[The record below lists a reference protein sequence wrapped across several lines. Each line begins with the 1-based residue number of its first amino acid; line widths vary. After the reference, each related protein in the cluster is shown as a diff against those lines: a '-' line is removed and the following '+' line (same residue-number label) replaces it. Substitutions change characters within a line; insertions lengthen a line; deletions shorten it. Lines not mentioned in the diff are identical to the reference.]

1 MSIGVATIDN
11 HEIVRDGIAAKLGAA
26 GTGLEIVASTATVEE
41 FLALGAGADVV
52 LLDLMLGS
60 GTSSSWIP
68 ELIQGG
74 AKVLIYT
81 TEERPVP
88 LRRAVELG
96 ASGVLLKNDPSE
108 TVVTAVHEAVAGEF
122 CCSGPTAH
130 ALLTDEST
138 VADLSPRQVEILR
151 GLDEGLDYRHVA
163 AVVGCSEATVKEQLR
178 RTRDKFRKL
187 GIDPGNSH
195 HLTYLAEQQGHL
207 DRA

>member
-1 MSIGVATIDN
+1 MTIRVATIDN
-11 HEIVRDGIAAKLGAA
+11 HEIVRDGIASKLASA

-41 FLALGAGADVV
+41 YVGLGVRADVV
-52 LLDLMLGS
+52 LLDLMLEDGW
-60 GTSSSWIP
+60 SSPWIP
-68 ELIQGG
+68 DLVRTG
-74 AKVLIYT
+74 ARVLVYT

-96 ASGVLLKNDPSE
+96 ASGVLLKSDPSA
-108 TVVTAVHEAVAGEF
+108 TVVGAVHDAVAGDF

-151 GLDEGLDYRHVA
+151 ALDEGLDYRHVA
-163 AVVGCSEATVKEQLR
+163 AAVGCSETTVKEQLR
-178 RTRDKFRKL
+178 RTRDKFRRL

-195 HLTYLAEQQGHL
+195 HLTRLAEQQGHI
-207 DRA
+207 D